1 MKSDGSQQRVTIL
14 DVARQAAVSRQT
26 VSNALTHPGRVRP
39 DTLER
44 VMAAIDDLGYQPSSS
59 AQSLRAQRAGAVGV
73 EVNTLGPR
81 SHNETMAPFLA
92 ALGMRAGSHGQH
104 IVPFGSPESTPM
116 LEGYRRMRARGLVD
130 AFVLADT
137 HHGDPR
143 PPWLEENGI
152 PFAAFGRVW
161 DDPTNTSWVD
171 VDGAAGTRAAV
182 AHCVDAGYGTIAFLG
197 WPQGSVVG
205 DDRRLGWSQ
214 GCATAGAEHAGP
226 EATAPQELDD
236 AREAARL
243 LLRDLGPGDAVVCA
257 SDILAL
263 GVHHELLT
271 AGLRPGLD
279 VGVVGFDGSET
290 AAMHHLTSVAQPLDA
305 IAERLLLLL
314 DDAMAGRPRPETG
327 VLLEPALAVGRSTDH
342 STSRRTPTP

>member
-1 MKSDGSQQRVTIL
+1 MSGSQPPPRVTIH
-14 DVARQAAVSRQT
+14 DVAARAAVSRQT
-26 VSNALTHPGRVRP
+26 VSNALSHPSRLSPETLRRVR
-39 DTLER
+39 
-44 VMAAIDDLGYQPSSS
+44 AAVDELGYRPSSS

-92 ALGMRAGSHGQH
+92 ALGMGAGSHGQH

-116 LEGYRRMRARGLVD
+116 IEGYRLMRARGLVD

-143 PPWLEENGI
+143 PPWLDENGI

-182 AHCVDAGYGTIAFLG
+182 EHCVDAGYGTIAFLG
-197 WPQGSVVG
+197 WPRGSVVG
-205 DDRRLGWSQ
+205 DDRRLGWST
-214 GCATAGAEHAGP
+214 GCATAGAGHAGP
-226 EATAPQELDD
+226 EATAPQELD
-236 AREAARL
+236 AARDAARG
-243 LLRDLGPGDAVVCA
+243 LLRDVGPGDAVVCA

-305 IAERLLLLL
+305 IAEQVLVLL
-314 DDAMAGRPRPETG
+314 DDAMAGLPRPEAG
-327 VLLEPALAVGRSTDH
+327 VLLEPALVVRRSTDRTDR
-342 STSRRTPTP
+342 STSAP